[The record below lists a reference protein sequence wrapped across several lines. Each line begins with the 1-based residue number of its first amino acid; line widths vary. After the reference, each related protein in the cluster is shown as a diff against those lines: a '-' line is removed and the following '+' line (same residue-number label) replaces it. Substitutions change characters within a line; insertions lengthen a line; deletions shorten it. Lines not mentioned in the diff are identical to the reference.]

1 MENLNDLSSRQ
12 IKLIGASLI
21 PLMDSVMESEL
32 ESADQVVSDITSILA
47 RLSNVIEERDQVT
60 QNFCEIVNELL
71 SDVDKNSIQ
80 IVANPEIEL
89 PEYN

>member
-21 PLMDSVMESEL
+21 PLMDSLMESEL

-47 RLSNVIEERDQVT
+47 RLSNVIEERDKVT

-71 SDVDKNSIQ
+71 SDVDQNSLQ
-80 IVANPEIEL
+80 IIANPEIEL